1 MNLSTQTRER
11 IARFRSLKRA
21 WFSLWILGIAFALS
35 LVAELWINDKP
46 LIAKIDGKTFYP
58 IFVDYTDKELGG
70 ELDSPAD
77 WETVLERQDVWMLM
91 PIIPYGPLNSEIDGE
106 GEPPYSPSTD
116 HWLGTDASGRDLL
129 ARLVYGFR
137 TGMLF
142 SLALTLISTVLGVLI
157 GGIQGYLGGK
167 VDLWMQR
174 LIEIWS
180 TLPFLYVIILAGAV
194 LGQSF
199 VVLLVVASFFQ
210 WIGLSYYMRS
220 EFYRVKGLG
229 FVRSAKALGLG
240 RRHAF
245 FREILPNSLT
255 PVLTLFPFQIIGGIS
270 TLTAL
275 DFLGFGLQPP
285 TPSWGELLAQGLQ
298 NLQAPWLTAFTVA
311 ALTGTLLLATFIGE
325 GLREAFDPR
334 GGES

>member
-1 MNLSTQTRER
+1 MISTQTQLR
-11 IARFRSLKRA
+11 LKRFKSMRRA
-21 WFSLWILGIAFALS
+21 YYSLWILGLAFVLS

-46 LIAKIDGKTFYP
+46 LVARIHGHNYYP
-58 IFVDYTDKELGG
+58 LIHDYTDLDLGG
-70 ELDSPAD
+70 SDSSLVD
-77 WETVLERQDVWMLM
+77 WSTLVGSDSVKAVM
-91 PIIPYGPLNSEIDGE
+91 PLIPYGPLQSVIEDE
-106 GEPPYSPSTD
+106 DFPPYAPSGQ

-157 GGIQGYLGGK
+157 GGVQGYLGGK
-167 VDLWMQR
+167 VDLWLQR

-180 TLPFLYVIILAGAV
+180 ALPFLYVIILAGAV
-194 LGQSF
+194 LGQNFS
-199 VVLLVVASFFQ
+199 VLLIASALFQ

-220 EFYRVKGLG
+220 EFYRVKNFG
-229 FVRSAKALGLG
+229 FVRSAHALGMG
-240 RRHAF
+240 SSHIF
-245 FREILPNSLT
+245 FKEILPNALT
-255 PVLTLFPFQIIGGIS
+255 PVITLFPFQIIGGIS

-298 NLQAPWLTAFTVA
+298 NLQAPWLTAFTVL